1 MKSLVVSNYR
11 RSTTTGNVE
20 PTKENHRLAHY
31 ILVDKKDPNYKL
43 YEQRGTDD
51 GNGIP
56 FTTRDNSNEA
66 YILVGYQDENGDM
79 KGKSKC

>member
-43 YEQRGTDD
+43 YEAQRGTDD

-56 FTTRDNSNEA
+56 FTTTR
-66 YILVGYQDENGDM
+66 
-79 KGKSKC
+79 